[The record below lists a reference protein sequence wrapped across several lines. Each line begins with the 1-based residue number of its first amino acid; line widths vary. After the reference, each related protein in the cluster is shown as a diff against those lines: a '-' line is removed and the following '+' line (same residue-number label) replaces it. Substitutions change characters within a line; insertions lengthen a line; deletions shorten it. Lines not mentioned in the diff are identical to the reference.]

1 MMLNQFQ
8 ILPKL
13 KVLTLLISSSVLLSS
28 CASTTIVETKYIVS
42 TPVKIDRPSVPTFQ
56 ILDSTKPI
64 TDTNN
69 FKKLQINISL
79 LKNYTLGL
87 QDVIDYYEKEIDRLN
102 AQQ

>member
-1 MMLNQFQ
+1 MLH
-8 ILPKL
+8 KL
-13 KVLTLLISSSVLLSS
+13 KVLILSISSSILLSS
-28 CASTTIVETKYIVS
+28 CASTTVVETKYIVS

-56 ILDSTKPI
+56 TLDNTKPI
-64 TDTNN
+64 TDADN

-102 AQQ
+102 EQK